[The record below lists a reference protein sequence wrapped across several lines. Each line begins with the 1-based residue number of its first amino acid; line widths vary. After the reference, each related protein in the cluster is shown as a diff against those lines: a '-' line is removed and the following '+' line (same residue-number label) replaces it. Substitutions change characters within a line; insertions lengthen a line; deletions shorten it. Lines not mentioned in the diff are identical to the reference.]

1 MFGPKWFRIAMVL
14 FVGIGGIAGIGLYYV
29 YKIQPGEPVWFDE
42 AHVWP
47 REDLPLK
54 VWLAPELRGDYDV
67 SARAA
72 IKNWNNN
79 TCKLFEYVTDQ
90 PSPHA
95 LGVVAVT
102 HEGIMAD
109 APEKAA
115 TTFLRLNPGPVRG
128 LIRIHRI
135 MDIRA
140 MMFAIAHELGH
151 VLGLQHD
158 PRAFSLMFENVTE
171 YADKSPMPLL
181 TSKDRVAVA
190 RRYCE

>member
-14 FVGIGGIAGIGLYYV
+14 AVGLGGIVGIGLC
-29 YKIQPGEPVWFDE
+29 YKYKVQPGEPVWFSN

-54 VWLAPELRGDYDV
+54 VWLSPDLRDDYDV
-67 SARAA
+67 SAKSA
-72 IKNWNNN
+72 IKTWNNS
-79 TCKLFEYVTDQ
+79 TCKLFEYVTDE
-90 PSPHA
+90 PGDEPA
-95 LGVVAVT
+95 VVIT
-102 HEGIMAD
+102 HEGILVD

-115 TTFLRLNPGPVRG
+115 TSFLRLNPGPVRG
-128 LIRIHRI
+128 LIRIHWT

-140 MMFAIAHELGH
+140 MMFTIAHELAH
-151 VLGLQHD
+151 VLGLMHD
-158 PRAFSLMFENVTE
+158 PSPRSLMYENVAE
-171 YADKSPMPLL
+171 RADSSYIPLL